1 MRKFFKELL
10 AAWLEARKAYIKA
23 RMIDG
28 HWL

>member
-1 MRKFFKELL
+1 MKKIIIDLYE
-10 AAWLEARKAYIKA
+10 AWIEAREAYVKA

>member
-1 MRKFFKELL
+1 MKRLL
-10 AAWLEARKAYIKA
+10 KDIYEAWIEARAAYIKA